1 MDNGTS
7 KPKYKDE
14 NRNAGII
21 IGIVVFLLI
30 FVFLI
35 IVFIAIGISD
45 PITQPNTIVD
55 VETGTFLS
63 SCTTTS
69 CNNGLICDGTNFT
82 CKLQAGAPCSLYS
95 DCVTGL
101 ICSGLCAT
109 GNVGGLNELCPCNDG
124 YQCVRQL
131 NLLTICK
138 GLGGVSCEIATDC
151 VSGICDKGTQKIL

>member
-69 CNNGLICDGTNFT
+69 
-82 CKLQAGAPCSLYS
+82 
-95 DCVTGL
+95 
-101 ICSGLCAT
+101 
-109 GNVGGLNELCPCNDG
+109 
-124 YQCVRQL
+124 
-131 NLLTICK
+131 
-138 GLGGVSCEIATDC
+138 
-151 VSGICDKGTQKIL
+151 